1 MSKIPTEIGK
11 YEKLQNTLDWIKNCP
26 MEEFLRTFNDI
37 SNSGNPDC
45 DGISLG
51 EFIESFSDFDDFAHD
66 EPNKI
71 TFNILTTDNFVFGL
85 ESVNQEQDYHNFIK
99 IKSNHLKFNLDDYE
113 YALAS

>member
-1 MSKIPTEIGK
+1 MSKISESSQIGK

-37 SNSGNPDC
+37 PNSSNPNC
-45 DGISLG
+45 GISLG
-51 EFIESFSDFDDFAHD
+51 DFIEGFRDFDDFAHD
-66 EPNKI
+66 EPNTI

-85 ESVNQEQDYHNFIK
+85 ESVQNQNYDNFIK